1 MSLIDKLLGFL
12 AEAKA
17 TPPGLSVLG
26 VVAGFMWMISQR
38 TWSAAARATGSQ
50 TGIAN
55 NPAKVTMAVTKIHF
69 VAIFMFLLLAKFLTR
84 RNSVA
89 PVSREGHAR
98 RDALASVGLLRC
110 SRLAREFL
118 RLRGRPELCPPARSL
133 SSWQRSL
140 SHN

>member
-1 MSLIDKLLGFL
+1 MVPLNVSQVPPPVTSSGSSGLKVPEPVSLIDKLLGFL

-89 PVSREGHAR
+89 PVSREDR
-98 RDALASVGLLRC
+98 KST
-110 SRLAREFL
+110 RLN
-118 RLRGRPELCPPARSL
+118 
-133 SSWQRSL
+133 SSHPSI
-140 SHN
+140 SYAVFC